1 VIIISLYFSG
11 LWRQAWCTALL
22 RIIPRFRRNTSSSPI
37 EEIKSLP
44 APEPAPISPMEKE
57 TKVAVQEIM
66 ASISGKEVN
75 KPVFNLILIVKGKF
89 HRST

>member
-1 VIIISLYFSG
+1 
-11 LWRQAWCTALL
+11 LWRQTWCATLL
-22 RIIPRFRRNTSSSPI
+22 RIIPRFRRGTTTSLN
-37 EEIKSLP
+37 EEIKTLP

-75 KPVFNLILIVKGKF
+75 KQVFNLILIVKGEY
-89 HRST
+89 HRSTCDFY